1 MTLPVVRSSKE
12 LAVALSQDLPK
23 YFVRGEMEIILA
35 EAREKPKNFLFLT
48 LLWQTGARVSELLM
62 TRVRDINLTTRTIG
76 IHTLKR
82 KRKPKRVLPVKPETV
97 GVIAAYI
104 VTEKLE
110 SSDFLFKFSRQ
121 WAFKIVKKAV
131 LQAGFEEDR
140 AHPHAFRHS
149 FAINCLLQEEPVPI
163 TVLKEWLG
171 HANITNTLI
180 YTKILA
186 RDARQYFDKIR
197 F

>member
-1 MTLPVVRSSKE
+1 MALPVVRSSKE

-62 TRVRDINLTTRTIG
+62 TRVRDINLATLTIG

-97 GVIAAYI
+97 GIIAAYI

-110 SSDFLFKFSRQ
+110 SADFLFKFSRQ

-131 LQAGFEEDR
+131 LQAGFEKDR
-140 AHPHAFRHS
+140 AHPHTFRHS

>member
-1 MTLPVVRSSKE
+1 MSLPVVRSSKE

-23 YFVRGEMEIILA
+23 YFVRSEIEMILS
-35 EAREKPKNFLFLT
+35 ETREKPKNFLFLT
-48 LLWQTGARVSELLM
+48 LLWQTGARVSELLL
-62 TRVRDINLTTRTIG
+62 TRVRDINLTTQTIG
-76 IHTLKR
+76 IHTLKK
-82 KRKPKRVLPVKPETV
+82 KRKPKRVLPIKPETV
-97 GVIAAYI
+97 GLIAAYI
-104 VTEKLE
+104 VTEKLD
-110 SSDFLFKFSRQ
+110 SVDFLFKFSRQ
-121 WAFKIVKKAV
+121 RAFKIAQETIIK
-131 LQAGFEEDR
+131 AGFEKDR
-140 AHPHAFRHS
+140 AHPHTFRHS

-186 RDARQYFDKIR
+186 QDARQYFNKIR